1 MALSIV
7 ASPFD
12 AVFTAASSV
21 NRAFFA
27 FCDSFYRALE
37 AKTLY
42 AELANMS
49 DEQLA
54 VRGLKREE
62 VSQAVFA
69 KVYDAR

>member
-12 AVFTAASSV
+12 VVFSAASSV
-21 NRAFFA
+21 KRSFLTFS
-27 FCDSFYRALE
+27 DIFYRALE

-42 AELANMS
+42 AELADLS

-62 VSQAVFA
+62 ISQAVFA